1 MGDPV
6 GSLLLTECLSHD
18 TLEAETNRP
27 KRSNLRQFLSEYI
40 IMLTIRLQRIGKNKR
55 PSYRVIVS
63 EKGRDPHAR
72 SLEILGSYNPLDPT
86 KKLTVDASR
95 VQYWISK
102 GAQTSDTIF
111 NLFLK
116 NEIVKG
122 TKKMSVSI
130 TKKRQTKIAT
140 KKAEEAKKVAEAAP
154 TA

>member
-1 MGDPV
+1 MDPV
-6 GSLLLTECLSHD
+6 GATLLTECLSRD

-86 KKLTVDASR
+86 KKLTVDVSR

-122 TKKMSVSI
+122 KKKMSVSI

-140 KKAEEAKKVAEAAP
+140 KKAEEAKKVADAAP
-154 TA
+154 AV

>member
-1 MGDPV
+1 
-6 GSLLLTECLSHD
+6 
-18 TLEAETNRP
+18 
-27 KRSNLRQFLSEYI
+27 
-40 IMLTIRLQRIGKNKR
+40 MLTIRLQRIGKNKR

-86 KKLTVDASR
+86 KKLTVDVSR
-95 VQYWISK
+95 VQYWLSK
-102 GAQTSDTIF
+102 GAQTSDTVF

-122 TKKMSVSI
+122 AKKMSVSI

-140 KKAEEAKKVAEAAP
+140 KKAEEAKKIAEATPAV
-154 TA
+154 